1 MAARGERSAAGSVR
15 LVHWNA
21 DEAAPRVEA
30 LREAGWVVRYAAPD
44 DAPSMTGWRA
54 DAPAALVVDLSR
66 LPSHGASIAMMVRV
80 SKWGR
85 RIPLVFVGGAPEKVA
100 AVRAKLPDATYTT
113 WPRVR
118 GALRA
123 ALANPVDAPMV
134 PTSRI
139 STGAPLAT
147 KLGVREGTVLRA
159 VDAPGSFEDLLG
171 DLPPRASVRHEGSG
185 DVVVWFVRSA
195 DDVALDVEGVLR
207 VAGAAPLW
215 IAWPKRSA
223 GVEADVTQA
232 DVIAAGR
239 SSGRADAKI
248 CSVDATWSA
257 MCFVVP
263 AARRGARSSPR

>member
-1 MAARGERSAAGSVR
+1 MAARGERSAAGYVR

-123 ALANPVDAPMV
+123 ARKCVCPCVCVAVCVLA
-134 PTSRI
+134 R
-139 STGAPLAT
+139 
-147 KLGVREGTVLRA
+147 
-159 VDAPGSFEDLLG
+159 
-171 DLPPRASVRHEGSG
+171 
-185 DVVVWFVRSA
+185 
-195 DDVALDVEGVLR
+195 
-207 VAGAAPLW
+207 
-215 IAWPKRSA
+215 
-223 GVEADVTQA
+223 
-232 DVIAAGR
+232 
-239 SSGRADAKI
+239 
-248 CSVDATWSA
+248 
-257 MCFVVP
+257 
-263 AARRGARSSPR
+263 